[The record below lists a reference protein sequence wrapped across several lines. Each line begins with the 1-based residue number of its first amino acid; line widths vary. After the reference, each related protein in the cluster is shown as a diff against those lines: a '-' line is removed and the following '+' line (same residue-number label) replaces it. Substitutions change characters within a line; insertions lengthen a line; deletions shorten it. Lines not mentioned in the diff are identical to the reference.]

1 MTDTIS
7 LRTPAPAQ
15 RRARDK
21 IRPLDELGRIA
32 EEARRQGRSV
42 ALAHGVFDLIH
53 MGHVRHLEHA
63 RAHGDLLFVTVT
75 ADRFVN
81 KGPGRPIFAAGM
93 RAEML
98 AALEYVDWVGVND
111 APSAEPVLH
120 AIRPTAYIK
129 GNDYANAK
137 DDVTGKI
144 LDEQRAVEA
153 YGGRVVFTDDIVF
166 SSSALIN
173 RHLNVF
179 DPEVKR
185 YLDHLRESVG
195 LDGLLDLF
203 EQVKGKRVLLV
214 GDAIIDEYNY
224 VFPMGRPSKE
234 NIIATRFQG
243 REVFAGGAV
252 AAANHVAGICREV
265 ELVTVLGRDDPG
277 EDLIRQAL
285 KPNVKLTALWRDKA
299 PTTRKARWVDPT
311 YVRKL
316 FEVQHLE
323 DTPLPTALQGE
334 LNRIIAERAGDYD
347 VVIVTDFGHGM
358 IHGSTVTTLIDCSRF
373 LAVNA
378 QTNSANLGFNLIT
391 KYPRADYVCIDAPEA
406 QLAVHDKFA
415 DLTEVA
421 GSLLPKLVA
430 CRKIILTHGKHGCVT
445 YEMGGEP
452 RRIPAITD
460 QIIDTMGAGD
470 AFFVVTAPL
479 VALGAPL
486 YHVGFI
492 GNVAGAIKVGIV
504 GHRASVDRVGML
516 KAITTLLK

>member
-1 MTDTIS
+1 MTDMTTQNPQGS
-7 LRTPAPAQ
+7 GQ

-21 IRPLDELGRIA
+21 IRPIHELGRIA
-32 EEARRQGRSV
+32 DDARRRGQSV
-42 ALAHGVFDLIH
+42 VLAHGVFDLIH

-63 RAHGDLLFVTVT
+63 RTHGDVLFVTVT
-75 ADRFVN
+75 SDRFVN
-81 KGPGRPIFAAGM
+81 KGPGRPVFAAGM

-98 AALEYVDWVGVND
+98 AALEYVDWVGIND
-111 APSAEPVLH
+111 APSAELVLH
-120 AIRPTAYIK
+120 AIKPTAYVK
-129 GNDYANAK
+129 GSDYADAK

-144 LDEQRAVEA
+144 VDEQHAVEA
-153 YGGRVVFTDDIVF
+153 YGGRIVFTDDIVF

-185 YLDHLRESVG
+185 YLDHLRETAG
-195 LDGLLDLF
+195 LEGVLDLF
-203 EQVKGKRVLLV
+203 EQVKDKRVLLV
-214 GDAIIDEYNY
+214 GDAIVDEYNY

-243 REVFAGGAV
+243 REQFAGGAI

-265 ELVTVLGRDDPG
+265 ELVTVLGRDDPHEG
-277 EDLIRQAL
+277 LIRAAL
-285 KPNVKLTALWRDKA
+285 KPNVVLTCLWRDKA
-299 PTTRKARWVDPT
+299 PTTCKSRFVDSG

-323 DTPLPTALQGE
+323 DTPLPLDLQGE
-334 LNRIIAERAGDYD
+334 LNRVIAARAGDYD

-358 IHGSTVTTLIDCSRF
+358 IYGSTIDVLIKHARF
-373 LAVNA
+373 LAINA

-391 KYPRADYVCIDAPEA
+391 KYPHADYLCIDAPEA

-415 DLTEVA
+415 DLTVVA
-421 GSLLPKLVA
+421 SELLPRYVD
-430 CRKIILTHGKHGCVT
+430 CRKIILTHGKYGCVT
-445 YEMGGEP
+445 FEAGGQP

-460 QIIDTMGAGD
+460 QVVDTMGAGD
-470 AFFVVTAPL
+470 AFFVITAPL

-504 GHRASVDRVGML
+504 GHRASVDRVGMI